1 MKDSHPAVEAALDHA
16 SELGEHGVQVAA
28 YLHGELL
35 VDAWAG
41 TVAPE
46 STTPVD
52 DQTIFAAFSVSKPIT
67 ATAVHLLVER
77 GVLEYDAPIATYW
90 PEYGQSGKEE
100 VTLRHV
106 PTHRSGVPPHASRPH
121 SRHHRGLGAN
131 RPRAGTRPAH
141 FPPNAR
147 NTYDEILAPLDMT
160 DFWFGLPD
168 EVEPRVAT
176 LTEPSPRRPANP
188 GACCMQRFRRR
199 PASYLPPTTIPPC
212 GEPSSPPLDMETP
225 GPSVRPGPSEA
236 E

>member
-1 MKDSHPAVEAALDHA
+1 MKVSHPAVEAALDHA

-28 YLHGELL
+28 DFHEELL

-46 STTPVD
+46 STMPVD
-52 DQTIFAAFSVSKPIT
+52 GQTIFPAFSVPKPIT
-67 ATAVHLLVER
+67 TTAVHLLVER
-77 GVLEYDAPIATYW
+77 GVLEYDAPIATYG
-90 PEYGQSGKEE
+90 PEYGHGGKEE

-106 PTHRSGVPPHASRPH
+106 LTDRAGFPPHASRHH
-121 SRHHRGLGAN
+121 SRHHRGPGAN
-131 RPRAGTRPAH
+131 RPRAGTRSAR

-147 NTYDEILAPLDMT
+147 NTYDEIPAPLGLT
-160 DFWFGLPD
+160 DFWSGLPD

-176 LTEPSPRRPANP
+176 RTEPSPRRPANP
-188 GACCMQRFRRR
+188 GACCRQRSRRR
-199 PASYLPPTTIPPC
+199 PTSYLLPTTIPPC
-212 GEPSSPPLDMETP
+212 GELASPPLHMETP